1 MAYEVILTNDA
12 HISLDN
18 LVEYIER
25 ECDPE
30 DVKRLSRELVNA
42 VEALSDE
49 LAYLPYRNS
58 ICLKSKDG
66 REYRQGFLCKFKYRV
81 IYAIDEPTNTVVVSR
96 VMSTREL
103 LEDYEYEL

>member
-1 MAYEVILTNDA
+1 MAYEVILTYDA
-12 HISLDN
+12 NFSLDN
-18 LVEYIER
+18 LVGYIER

-58 ICLKSKDG
+58 ICLIQG
-66 REYRQGFLCKFKYRV
+66 RQRIQTELPMSIQVPCDLC
-81 IYAIDEPTNTVVVSR
+81 D
-96 VMSTREL
+96 
-103 LEDYEYEL
+103 